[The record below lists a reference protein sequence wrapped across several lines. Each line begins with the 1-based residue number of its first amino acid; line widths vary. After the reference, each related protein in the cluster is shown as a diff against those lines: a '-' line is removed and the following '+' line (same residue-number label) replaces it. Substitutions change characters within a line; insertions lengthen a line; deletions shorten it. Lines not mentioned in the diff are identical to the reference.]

1 MVSKSISG
9 KGALSKSSYK
19 IQANVEAYASFVVRS
34 LVDIK
39 GRSESDV
46 VAFIVKDWIGDH
58 REELNEYGI
67 NVASWR
73 TGK

>member
-1 MVSKSISG
+1 MASKGISSRG
-9 KGALSKSSYK
+9 PGSKSSYK
-19 IQANVEAYASFVVRS
+19 IQANVEAYASFVVQS

-73 TGK
+73 AGK